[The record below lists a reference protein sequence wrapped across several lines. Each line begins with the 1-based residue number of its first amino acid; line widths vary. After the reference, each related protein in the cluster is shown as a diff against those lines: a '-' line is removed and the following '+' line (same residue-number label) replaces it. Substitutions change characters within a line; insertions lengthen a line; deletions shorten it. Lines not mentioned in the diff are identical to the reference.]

1 MGPLRLIDFAAC
13 YVEELK
19 LRIKESS
26 IHIMQG
32 RKLQAL
38 PNALPVTN
46 QYQVRLSLVPIW
58 MD

>member
-1 MGPLRLIDFAAC
+1 MGPLRLINFAAC

-38 PNALPVTN
+38 PNALPATN
-46 QYQVRLSLVPIW
+46 QYQVRFSLVPIW
-58 MD
+58 VD